1 MCSGVSTAPKT
12 LGELPVSSHT
22 LLVSRASLG
31 LRQHHAPMFLYLFAR
46 QQHSTCR
53 ALNQLKH
60 LREGVMMRCRRSKQA
75 SAQALPQRSN
85 QASAQAHPQHFSPTS
100 PTIPIQS
107 GKLLTNLAAHM
118 HRLFATLTRMHAAC
132 MCAAHVRTVAC
143 LTHVYTQHTLARTHI
158 HASHTHT
165 HTYTHGHTHRHMEAQ
180 DAIASWQFECGI
192 PFNATRH
199 PSWFEMW
206 EAVRKAGPGL
216 KPYSYNTLRGPVLK
230 KVRSI
235 SICRKCES
243 LET

>member
-12 LGELPVSSHT
+12 SGELPVSSHT

-132 MCAAHVRTVAC
+132 MCAALCCQHMYAQSHVSRI
-143 LTHVYTQHTLARTHI
+143 LIHNTHLHAHIYMQATHTRTHTRTG
-158 HASHTHT
+158 THT
-165 HTYTHGHTHRHMEAQ
+165 GIWKRKMLLLPGNLSV
-180 DAIASWQFECGI
+180 AS
-192 PFNATRH
+192 
-199 PSWFEMW
+199 PSMPQ
-206 EAVRKAGPGL
+206 G
-216 KPYSYNTLRGPVLK
+216 TLRGL
-230 KVRSI
+230 R
-235 SICRKCES
+235 CGR
-243 LET
+243 L

>member
-118 HRLFATLTRMHAAC
+118 HRLKLVKDLRYSCKMKEQATSCLGCLSCKRIAAQAASNAAYCMLTAG
-132 MCAAHVRTVAC
+132 
-143 LTHVYTQHTLARTHI
+143 
-158 HASHTHT
+158 SH
-165 HTYTHGHTHRHMEAQ
+165 E
-180 DAIASWQFECGI
+180 
-192 PFNATRH
+192 
-199 PSWFEMW
+199 PS
-206 EAVRKAGPGL
+206 
-216 KPYSYNTLRGPVLK
+216 S
-230 KVRSI
+230 
-235 SICRKCES
+235 
-243 LET
+243 